1 MAGETVRGSQD
12 ERPVRCAADVVFRQM
27 GEGAVLVH
35 LGNSR
40 VFELNA
46 TGAAIWG
53 LLWDGRPVATIP
65 SLLVERFEVEP
76 ARAADE
82 LRTLLDSLQR
92 EGLLES

>member
-1 MAGETVRGSQD
+1 MTGETVSDSRD

-27 GEGAVLVH
+27 GEGGVLVH
-35 LGNSR
+35 LRNNR

-46 TGAAIWG
+46 TGAVIWS
-53 LLWDGRPVATIP
+53 LLSDGRPISTIP
-65 SLLVERFEVEP
+65 SLLAERFEVEP

-82 LRTLLDSLQR
+82 FTALLERLQR